1 MSKVQPP
8 NPGPTPPYVP
18 ENNSFGQGDTK
29 DPYEGGRFKPKKKVN
44 DPIFLVFFILQ
55 VCSSS

>member
-1 MSKVQPP
+1 MNKFQAPD
-8 NPGPTPPYVP
+8 PGPTPSYVP
-18 ENNSFGQGDTK
+18 ANNSFGQGDTK

-55 VCSSS
+55 VNSSF